1 MQISRTLDHFL
12 RGDIRRT
19 STWKLFRRYGI
30 TLVSYRQYLLIISTG
45 CTSLGAEFFN
55 LGHLV
60 ALHELEL
67 TVGTLRQLSCN
78 WVKALLSSINFPG
91 MTLITVRITCALPF
105 TKASQFK
112 SNDWDL
118 IDVVLANHFDRGL
131 AIKVVTHVSYQL
143 NTPACCEAVE
153 LVGSMLPRLKERD
166 LVIVEVG
173 SVLTR
178 RSHEI
183 DED

>member
-1 MQISRTLDHFL
+1 
-12 RGDIRRT
+12 
-19 STWKLFRRYGI
+19 
-30 TLVSYRQYLLIISTG
+30 
-45 CTSLGAEFFN
+45 
-55 LGHLV
+55 
-60 ALHELEL
+60 
-67 TVGTLRQLSCN
+67 
-78 WVKALLSSINFPG
+78 